1 MSPKWGVY
9 DKIGVPSTMGWS
21 SNFIMDTSYRAYFKD
36 NLILIKDWIG
46 TITTK
51 LFVSN
56 LQEGGITNIDF
67 TPPPPSHTPC
77 KEKTNNF
84 RAIDLIQSLIY
95 IIFSLRLAPKRGLY
109 DKIDDFIQWGG

>member
-1 MSPKWGVY
+1 M
-9 DKIGVPSTMGWS
+9 
-21 SNFIMDTSYRAYFKD
+21 
-36 NLILIKDWIG
+36 LIKDWIG

-67 TPPPPSHTPC
+67 IFPPPC
-77 KEKTNNF
+77 KEETNNF

-95 IIFSLRLAPKRGLY
+95 IIFSLRLASKWGLY
-109 DKIDDFIQWGG
+109 DKIDVLHTMGRLV